1 MKYLG
6 LEKVGRYKGHYKQI
20 DKQIDRVLLGF
31 RKKVGFKVYKQ
42 IDKQYFYYR
51 DLFICQRLN

>member
-6 LEKVGRYKGHYKQI
+6 LEKVGIKGHYKQI